1 MLVLVSRN
9 MDCNPLLLLT
19 SKHNP
24 NKSIT
29 DGTIM
34 ATLAGPIATDF
45 QSLPLLVWLATAY
58 LIASAAI
65 QPLCGK
71 LTDIYSRRTGLLVAQ
86 LLFFIGNL
94 TCGYASRWWIMI
106 VGRALAGLGGGGLT
120 IIANITTTELVPPC
134 HRGVWQGIGS
144 LCWGLGN
151 GLGGV
156 LGGYLCDVWNWRLAF
171 LIQVPLTVVASIM
184 CYIHMDTS
192 NAGTSTESSIRRVDF
207 LGSLLLIATLVL
219 LLLGLNSGGN
229 ILPWDHPL
237 ILATFAAFTLSFCVF
252 VLVETRIA
260 TEPILPLRLL
270 LKRTVASVCM
280 TNWFINM
287 IVSSVMYY
295 VPIYL
300 RIRGRSAT
308 NAGAVLIPLS
318 ITSAAGSFLTGLT
331 INRTGNY
338 KYLIVPNLL
347 FILVASVSL
356 HKLTLST
363 HLWLPRV
370 YVGLV
375 GLAYGDMLMI
385 CLMALVGSVKR
396 CDQSV
401 ATSLSSA
408 FRSTGSVM
416 GVTMAS
422 TVFQN
427 VLRTDLWNRI
437 GDQKNA
443 AETIRRIRE
452 SLDELQN
459 LPRQYQQLARD
470 SYMLAVSVVFLAAS
484 VLAVL
489 SFVSGLFIREGKL
502 YGTLVEG
509 EPEEQ
514 EDA

>member
-1 MLVLVSRN
+1 
-9 MDCNPLLLLT
+9 
-19 SKHNP
+19 
-24 NKSIT
+24 
-29 DGTIM
+29 M
-34 ATLAGPIATDF
+34 ATLAAPIATDF
-45 QSLPLLVWLATAY
+45 QSLPFLVWLATAY

-86 LLFFIGNL
+86 FLFFNGNL
-94 TCGYASRWWIMI
+94 TCGYASKWWIMI

-120 IIANITTTELVPPC
+120 ILANITVTELVPPR
-134 HRGVWQGIGS
+134 HRSVWQGIGS

-156 LGGYLCDVWNWRLAF
+156 LGGYFCDVWNWRLAF
-171 LIQVPLTVVASIM
+171 LIQVPLTVVAAVM
-184 CYIHMDTS
+184 VYIHLDTS
-192 NAGTSTESSIRRVDF
+192 YAGTPTKSSIRRVDF
-207 LGSLLLIATLVL
+207 LGSSLLIATLVL

-229 ILPWDHPL
+229 TLPWDHPL
-237 ILATFAAFTLSFCVF
+237 ILAAFAAFALSFCIF
-252 VLVETRIA
+252 VLVETKIA
-260 TEPILPLRLL
+260 AEPILPLRLL
-270 LKRTVASVCM
+270 LNRTVASVCL

-295 VPIYL
+295 VPIYF

-308 NAGAVLIPLS
+308 NAGAILIPLS
-318 ITSAAGSFLTGLT
+318 ITSAGGSFLTGLA
-331 INRTGNY
+331 INKTGKY

-347 FILVASVSL
+347 FILAATISL

-363 HLWLPRV
+363 PSWLPRV

-375 GLAYGDMLMI
+375 GLVYGDMLMI
-385 CLMALVGSVKR
+385 CLMALVGSVQR
-396 CDQSV
+396 GDQAV

-408 FRSTGSVM
+408 FRSTGTVM

-427 VLRTDLWNRI
+427 VLRTDLWNRV
-437 GDQKNA
+437 GDRTNA
-443 AETIRRIRE
+443 ADTIRRIRE
-452 SLDELQN
+452 SLDGLRN
-459 LPRQYQQLARD
+459 LPRQDQRLARD
-470 SYMLAVSVVFLAAS
+470 SYMRAVSVVFLAAT

-489 SFVSGLFIREGKL
+489 SCVSGLLIREGKL
-502 YGTLVEG
+502 YGTLVKG
-509 EPEEQ
+509 EPDEQ

>member
-9 MDCNPLLLLT
+9 LDCNPLLLLT
-19 SKHNP
+19 GKHNP
-24 NKSIT
+24 NKSIA
-29 DGTIM
+29 DGTLM
-34 ATLAGPIATDF
+34 ATLASPIATDF
-45 QSLPLLVWLATAY
+45 QSLPSLVWLATAY

-71 LTDIYSRRTGLLVAQ
+71 LTDIYSRRTGVLVAQ

-94 TCGYASRWWIMI
+94 TCGYASRWWLMI
-106 VGRALAGLGGGGLT
+106 IGRAIAGLGGGGLT
-120 IIANITTTELVPPC
+120 IIANITTTDLVPPC
-134 HRGVWQGIGS
+134 HRGFWQGIGS

-156 LGGYLCDVWNWRLAF
+156 FGGYLYDVWNWRLAF
-171 LIQVPLTVVASIM
+171 LIQVPLTVVAAIM

-192 NAGTSTESSIRRVDF
+192 NAGTSTESSMRRVDF

-229 ILPWDHPL
+229 TLPWDHPL
-237 ILATFAAFTLSFCVF
+237 ILATFAAFTLSFGVF

-260 TEPILPLRLL
+260 AEPILPPRLL
-270 LKRTVASVCM
+270 LNRTVASVCM
-280 TNWFINM
+280 TNWVINM
-287 IVSSVMYY
+287 IVSSAMYH

-300 RIRGRSAT
+300 RIRGSSAT

-318 ITSAAGSFLTGLT
+318 ITSAGGSFLTGLT
-331 INRTGNY
+331 INRTGRY

-347 FILVASVSL
+347 FLLVANVSL
-356 HKLTLST
+356 HKLTLT
-363 HLWLPRV
+363 TLLWLPRV

-396 CDQSV
+396 SDQAV

-408 FRSTGSVM
+408 FRSTGSVI

-443 AETIRRIRE
+443 AETIREIRE
-452 SLDELQN
+452 SLDELRN
-459 LPRQYQQLARD
+459 LPRQYQQPAKD
-470 SYMLAVSVVFLAAS
+470 SYMLAVSVVFLATS
-484 VLAVL
+484 ILAVL
-489 SFVSGLFIREGKL
+489 SFVSGLSIREGKL
-502 YGTLVEG
+502 YGRLVEG
-509 EPEEQ
+509 EVEEQ